1 MVVSLNGAAGHLAV
15 LPVAT
20 VSKLD
25 QGHVRTQ
32 HRKATELT
40 AQEILLNHSLAGS
53 PLVQVMSLRRHIVA
67 ILKMMMKNMMVTKVK
82 I

>member
-20 VSKLD
+20 VSNLG
-25 QGHVRTQ
+25 QGHVQTQ

-40 AQEILLNHSLAGS
+40 AQEILLNPSLAGS

-67 ILKMMMKNMMVTKVK
+67 ILKMMKNMMVTKVK
-82 I
+82 T